1 MVRYLFGLLQRPLL
15 TLATLAGQLALTP
28 ALAEGHEELTTYEY
42 YVHRCQKGS
51 DREAV
56 VACEKALALRPD
68 DVSTWTNLGV
78 RLGNLG
84 DYEAALAAH
93 NRALRLRPRYALA
106 LLNRCADQIALG
118 RWIEA
123 VSSCES
129 ALEGDGRWGELS
141 AAIAWYNLGL
151 AQQGLDRYPQSREAL
166 MEAIALDP
174 EQAAA
179 WNRLGYAWE
188 RLGDYDEALEA
199 YRRAVELAPTT
210 PRYREDLNLVQRRL
224 QF

>member
-1 MVRYLFGLLQRPLL
+1 MVRYFFGLLQLPLL
-15 TLATLAGQLALTP
+15 TLTTLAGQLALTP
-28 ALAEGHEELTTYEY
+28 ALAEGDEELTTYEY
-42 YVHRCQKGS
+42 YVHRCEKGS

-118 RWIEA
+118 RFIEA

-151 AQQGLDRYPQSREAL
+151 AQQGLDRYSESREAL
-166 MEAIALDP
+166 MQAIALNP
-174 EQAAA
+174 QQAAA

-188 RLGDYDEALEA
+188 RLGEYDEALEA